1 MSLKDVVQQLEIYGE
16 QKEEKD
22 YFINLGKTLAKSYY
36 HSFSNKKMA
45 ELYKSFTFYESTQ
58 LKLNAYFEN
67 KKDIAYLAYQETQRL
82 TLKEGTFITFDLSG
96 TVLELIV
103 DYQKLNTINLTLH
116 GALEILRHRNIEID
130 DNKIE
135 EYFKKLKS
143 TSLIYNLA
151 FLILQ
156 KNIKSKM
163 DVVRA
168 GMFKNAYYK
177 IICLELPKL
186 AQKEQKSTIPTS
198 RARLKA

>member
-1 MSLKDVVQQLEIYGE
+1 MSLEDILQQLEIYGE
-16 QKEEKD
+16 QKEEKN
-22 YFINLGKTLAKSYY
+22 YFINLGKKLAKSYY
-36 HSFSNKKMA
+36 YFFNNKKME

-58 LKLNAYFEN
+58 LKLNVFFESP
-67 KKDIAYLAYQETQRL
+67 KDITYLAYQETQRL
-82 TLKEGTFITFDLSG
+82 TLKEGTFITYDLSG

-116 GALEILRHRNIEID
+116 GALKIIKHRNIEIE

-135 EYFKKLKS
+135 EFFEQLKI
-143 TSLIYNLA
+143 TSLIYNYA

-156 KNIKSKM
+156 KKMKTKM
-163 DVVRA
+163 DIVRV

-186 AQKEQKSTIPTS
+186 ALKEAKRSIPTS
-198 RARLKA
+198 RVRIKT